1 MEKDRLDRI
10 KELKETQKVKTKD
23 KAFKNLSAKQKDE
36 LLETMAKM
44 LGLID

>member
-1 MEKDRLDRI
+1 MKKSRLD
-10 KELKETQKVKTKD
+10 KLKDLKEVQKGKTKD
-23 KAFKNLSAKQKDE
+23 KAFKDLKAKDKDE